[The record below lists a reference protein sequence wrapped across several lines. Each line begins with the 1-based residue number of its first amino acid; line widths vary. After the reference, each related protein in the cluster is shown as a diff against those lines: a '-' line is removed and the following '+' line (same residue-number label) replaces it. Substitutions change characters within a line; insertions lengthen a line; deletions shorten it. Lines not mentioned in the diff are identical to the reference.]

1 MDNLIAE
8 ALDPEHTVQVRCP
21 DEVCKMRTFACCA
34 KHAILGMQEHI
45 RETH

>member
-8 ALDPEHTVQVRCP
+8 PLDPEHTVQVRCP
-21 DEVCKMRTFACCA
+21 DEVCKARTFACCA
-34 KHAILGMQEHI
+34 AHAIIGMQEHI

>member
-21 DEVCKMRTFACCA
+21 YEVRKTRTFACCA
-34 KHAILGMQEHI
+34 EHAIIGMQEHI